1 MARTRLSRYG
11 KVETADGGGLQVQ
24 FNLGQASDADP
35 TGPAGGASGPVPVG
49 LCCGRCPG
57 VTRPRVVPASLLGAL
72 PMAPSLGDGET
83 VEVSI
88 DAGGLHRTVVMLFG
102 LPLALLFGGAW
113 LGAQVGGEQLSAVAG
128 LAGAMAGLLWF
139 RRAGPGL
146 MRSLAMRVTASPR
159 TVISHGT
166 PVDDRLVSARSEVWS

>member
-1 MARTRLSRYG
+1 
-11 KVETADGGGLQVQ
+11 
-24 FNLGQASDADP
+24 
-35 TGPAGGASGPVPVG
+35 
-49 LCCGRCPG
+49 
-57 VTRPRVVPASLLGAL
+57 
-72 PMAPSLGDGET
+72 MAPSLGDGET